1 MDIGKS
7 FTFVFE
13 DNDWIVKILIAAAIL
28 LLGVF
33 FSWLLL
39 IPLILAVLLLSGYG
53 VEITRL
59 VIRGPR
65 RAARVGQLGQRC

>member
-13 DNDWIVKILIAAAIL
+13 DDAWITKILIAAAIL
-28 LLGVF
+28 FLGVI

-39 IPLILAVLLLSGYG
+39 LP
-53 VEITRL
+53 
-59 VIRGPR
+59 
-65 RAARVGQLGQRC
+65 

>member
-13 DNDWIVKILIAAAIL
+13 DQDWIVKILIAGAIL
-28 LLGVF
+28 LVGIL

-39 IPLILAVLLLSGYG
+39 IPLILALALLGGYG
-53 VEITRL
+53 VEIM
-59 VIRGPR
+59 R
-65 RAARVGQLGQRC
+65 RV